1 MFKFGL
7 LSILPYGN
15 RTNNFKRHTFVL
27 FNSND
32 MATINFLYRSTKPE
46 ALLNFRFLFR
56 HNEKDYVFGAK
67 TKLHVSRYYWEKQHN
82 LKRVKD
88 IEVSNRI
95 LDVKKELNGIE
106 MYILTA
112 FEKVMNPETI
122 NKEWLRVQLDYYYN
136 PIQQSKNVPIDL
148 VSFIDYY
155 IKQRKGEVTKA
166 SKIKFNVIKHK
177 MERLQTSLNKTIFI
191 KDINQDFKKEFVE
204 YYKSESY
211 SQNTTQRELNI
222 IKTFCKFAKSKGLE
236 VHPELDSLRLKK
248 GSTTKIYLTFEELK
262 KIENANLD
270 KDYLINARDWL
281 IISCYT
287 GQRVSDFMR
296 FNKEMIR
303 IEKDNEGNVK
313 ALIEFVQ
320 KKTNKKMTIPLHS
333 KVTEILNKRNG
344 EFPRTISDQRYN
356 EFIKKVC
363 KLVEINEPIEG
374 KKQLNISSD
383 PKISKIRN
391 VEGVYPKCELVTSH
405 IGRRSFATNFYG
417 TIPTTLL
424 INVTGHSTEAMFL
437 NYIGKSNKDLA
448 MELTKYF

>member
-1 MFKFGL
+1 
-7 LSILPYGN
+7 
-15 RTNNFKRHTFVL
+15 
-27 FNSND
+27 
-32 MATINFLYRSTKPE
+32 MATINFLYRSSKPE
-46 ALLNFRFLFR
+46 APLNLRFLFR

-67 TKLHVSRYYWEKQHN
+67 TKLQVSKYYWEKQHN
-82 LKRVKD
+82 LKRSKD
-88 IEVSNRI
+88 IDISNRI
-95 LDVKKELNGIE
+95 VEVNSKMNNIE
-106 MYILTA
+106 KHILAA
-112 FEKVMNPETI
+112 FEKVMSPETI
-122 NKEWLRVQLDYYYN
+122 NKEWLGVQMDHYYN
-136 PIQQSKNVPIDL
+136 PIQQSKNIPIDL

-155 IKQRKGEVTKA
+155 IEQRKDEITRA
-166 SKIKFNVIKHK
+166 SRIKFNVIKHK
-177 MERLQTSLNKTIFI
+177 MERLQSSINKTIFI
-191 KDINQDFKKEFVE
+191 KDINQDFKDVFTE
-204 YYKSESY
+204 YYNSENY

-236 VHPELDSLRLKK
+236 VHSELDSLKLKK
-248 GSTTKIYLTFEELK
+248 GNTLKIFLTFEELK
-262 KIENANLD
+262 SIEDANLD

-303 IEKDNEGNVK
+303 LENDNEGNAK
-313 ALIEFVQ
+313 ELIEFIQ
-320 KKTNKKMTIPLHS
+320 KKTNKKMTIPIHS
-333 KVTEILNKRNG
+333 KVKEVLNKRNG
-344 EFPRTISDQRYN
+344 DFPRQISDQRYN

-363 KLVEINEPIEG
+363 EAAEIKEPIEG
-374 KKQLNISSD
+374 KKQLNISKD

-424 INVTGHSTEAMFL
+424 INVTGHSTETMFL

-448 MELTKYF
+448 MALTKYF